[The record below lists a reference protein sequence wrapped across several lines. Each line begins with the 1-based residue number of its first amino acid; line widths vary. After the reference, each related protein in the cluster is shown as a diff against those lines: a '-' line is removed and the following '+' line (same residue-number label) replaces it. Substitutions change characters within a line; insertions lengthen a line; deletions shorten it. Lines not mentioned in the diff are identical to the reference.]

1 MALIKIF
8 DGNYQPN
15 ITRLDYSQKIPY
27 KIIDIERSNVSMI
40 DRSPSKIRTTI
51 AITVD
56 NPQSTSN
63 LLLVQNLTIDIEG
76 AYIDYNIL

>member
-15 ITRLDYSQKIPY
+15 ITKLDYGQKIPY
-27 KIIDIERSNVSMI
+27 KILDIDRTNVSLI
-40 DRSPSKIRTTI
+40 DGSASKIKTTI

-56 NPQSTSN
+56 NPKSSS
-63 LLLVQNLTIDIEG
+63 
-76 AYIDYNIL
+76 NILLI